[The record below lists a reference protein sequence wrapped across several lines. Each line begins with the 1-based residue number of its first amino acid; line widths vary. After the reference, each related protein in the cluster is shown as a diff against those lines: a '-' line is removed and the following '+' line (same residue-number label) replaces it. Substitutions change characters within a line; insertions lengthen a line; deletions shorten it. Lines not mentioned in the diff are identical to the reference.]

1 MRIRPSLFAALLLTG
16 LHPAGAF
23 AQCELRIPPNAP
35 LPHGRDEAMDARG
48 GGALVLVPTVVHVHY
63 GGGLSPVGPQRIAAL
78 LAECNAD
85 LRAQNADMPNVAPAF
100 QGLVGDMHFELRL
113 ATRDEQG
120 NCMSGLRY
128 HLFDP
133 ATEAPDHLGTTLNT
147 RGYLNIHIG
156 PGQSFATL
164 PAPITA
170 PYDPT
175 DVIMLSIGQAVPDAH
190 TLAHEVGHWAGLLH
204 LWGLSNTTGTCGDDF
219 IADTP
224 ITAGSQLDCN
234 VDQAECTPGVVEN
247 VQNFMDYSSCRIVF
261 TQGQAAYAQSVLA
274 NPGLVR
280 HPVVQPANL
289 VATGVT
295 DPASCPITGS
305 FHTTPFIGCT
315 GTTVRFSA
323 MAEHALVDSVR
334 WTFPGGTPAT
344 STAEQVEVL
353 YPNSGPQPVQLI
365 VYGGGGSAVV
375 NTTVPVEVPTAG
387 ANGLA
392 PVDQFPFTR
401 GFEPPFSLPDAHLV
415 APAGPAPAWQVFPN
429 AGHASTHCLY
439 IPAGPVDVTDTID
452 LLLGN
457 FDLTA
462 LASPTVQVK
471 VASSLY
477 GTAGWSALQ
486 LHFRD
491 LCSNIFQGSQ
501 WAVWQLNEYGA
512 DHGPGFVPSAD
523 GQWVTLQA
531 SFPAWNQATSAELML
546 RVVRPAYPASFT
558 PEAFYLDD
566 LYVGELPVA
575 TGLASIAST
584 PTLRLAPNPS
594 ATFFTLDMAVPA
606 MLLLTDALG
615 QVVLQQPLHAGPN
628 TVSHALTPGLYLVRV
643 GHATGRLLVR

>member
-1 MRIRPSLFAALLLTG
+1 M
-16 LHPAGAF
+16 
-23 AQCELRIPPNAP
+23 
-35 LPHGRDEAMDARG
+35 
-48 GGALVLVPTVVHVHY
+48 
-63 GGGLSPVGPQRIAAL
+63 GPQRIAAL

-85 LRAQNADMPNVAPAF
+85 LRAQNADLPNVVPAF
-100 QGLVGDMHFELRL
+100 QGLVGDMGFELRL

-120 NCMSGLRY
+120 NCMSGIRY
-128 HLFDP
+128 HLYDP
-133 ATEAPDHLGTTLNT
+133 ATEGPDHVGVTLNT
-147 RGYLNIHIG
+147 RSYLNIHIG
-156 PGQSFATL
+156 ANQSFATL
-164 PAPITA
+164 PAPVTS

-204 LWGLSNTTGTCGDDF
+204 TWGLSNTTGTCGDDY

-224 ITAGSQLDCN
+224 ITAGSQLDCI
-234 VDQAECTPGVVEN
+234 VDQAECVPGVVEN

-274 NPGLVR
+274 DPGLVR
-280 HPVVQPANL
+280 NSVVQPANL

-295 DPASCPITGS
+295 DPASCPITAAV
-305 FHTTPFIGCT
+305 HTTSFIGCD

-323 MAEHALVDSVR
+323 MAEHALVDSLR

-353 YPNSGPQPVQLI
+353 YPSSGAQPVQLI

-375 NTTVPVEVPTAG
+375 NTTANVEVPSAG

-401 GFEPPFSLPDAHLV
+401 GFEPPFALPDAHL
-415 APAGPAPAWQVFPN
+415 AAIASTTPTWQVFPG

-439 IPAGPVDVTDTID
+439 IPAEPVDVADTND

-457 FDLTA
+457 FDLTP

-477 GTAGWSALQ
+477 GTAGWSSLQ

-491 LCSNIFQGSQ
+491 QCSNIFQGSQ

-512 DHGPGFVPSAD
+512 DHGPGFVPGAD
-523 GQWVTLQA
+523 GQWVTLQV
-531 SFPAWNQATSAELML
+531 SFPVWNQATSAELML
-546 RVVRPAYPASFT
+546 RLVRPAYPDSFT

-566 LYVGELPVA
+566 LYVGEFPIA
-575 TGLASIAST
+575 TGLAGT
-584 PTLRLAPNPS
+584 HPPPDHRLAPNPS
-594 ATFFTLDMAVPA
+594 TTFFTLDVPA
-606 MLLLTDALG
+606 PTALTITDALG
-615 QVVLQQPLHAGPN
+615 QVVLQQRLHIGVN
-628 TVSHALTPGLYLVRV
+628 TVPHALPPGLYLVRT
-643 GHATGRLLVR
+643 GHATQRLVVR

>member
-1 MRIRPSLFAALLLTG
+1 
-16 LHPAGAF
+16 
-23 AQCELRIPPNAP
+23 
-35 LPHGRDEAMDARG
+35 
-48 GGALVLVPTVVHVHY
+48 
-63 GGGLSPVGPQRIAAL
+63 
-78 LAECNAD
+78 
-85 LRAQNADMPNVAPAF
+85 
-100 QGLVGDMHFELRL
+100 
-113 ATRDEQG
+113 
-120 NCMSGLRY
+120 
-128 HLFDP
+128 
-133 ATEAPDHLGTTLNT
+133 
-147 RGYLNIHIG
+147 
-156 PGQSFATL
+156 
-164 PAPITA
+164 
-170 PYDPT
+170 
-175 DVIMLSIGQAVPDAH
+175 VPDAH

-305 FHTTPFIGCT
+305 FHTTSFLGCE

-344 STAEQVEVL
+344 SAAEQVEVL
-353 YPNSGPQPVQLI
+353 YPTGGPQPVQLI
-365 VYGGGGSAVV
+365 VYGGGGSSMV
-375 NTTVPVEVPTAG
+375 NTTVEVEVPTAG

-392 PVDQFPFTR
+392 ALDQFPFTR
-401 GFEPPFSLPDAHLV
+401 GFEPPFALPDAHV
-415 APAGPAPAWQVFPN
+415 ATTSSTAPAWQVFPN

-439 IPAGPVDVTDTID
+439 VPAGPVDVSDTID

-477 GTAGWSALQ
+477 ATAGWSALQ

-491 LCSNIFQGSQ
+491 QCSNIFQGSQ
-501 WAVWQLNEYGA
+501 WALWQLNEYGA

-575 TGLASIAST
+575 TGLAGIAST
-584 PTLRLAPNPS
+584 PMLRLAPNPS
-594 ATFFTLDMAVPA
+594 ATFFTLDVAAPA
-606 MLLLTDALG
+606 TLLLTDALG
-615 QVVLQQPLHAGPN
+615 QVVLEQPLHAGPN
-628 TVSHALTPGLYLVRV
+628 TVAHTLTPGLYLVRV
-643 GHATGRLLVR
+643 GHATERLLVR